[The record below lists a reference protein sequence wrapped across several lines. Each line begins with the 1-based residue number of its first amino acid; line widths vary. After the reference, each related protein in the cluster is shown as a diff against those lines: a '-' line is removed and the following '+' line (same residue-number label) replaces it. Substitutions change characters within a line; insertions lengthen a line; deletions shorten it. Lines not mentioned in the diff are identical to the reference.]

1 MRQFATGLNRTW
13 LAVIGLLLILLGL
26 ASLAVGT
33 GLLSATLSGGP
44 RSGDPLLGQWATDL
58 SANTAAVIGVGLAA
72 LLIGLLGLGWLLAQV
87 PRTNAAAVYRL
98 QDDAT
103 TGLTTCSPTVL
114 TEAFSS
120 DLQTLPGVIAVDAV
134 LRGTATEPELTVK
147 LTAND
152 RTDIPSLPE
161 QLQAGP
167 VANLATA
174 MEAPLAHL
182 AVQIDISPEHRTSDR
197 VTL

>member
-1 MRQFATGLNRTW
+1 ML
-13 LAVIGLLLILLGL
+13 LLGL

-33 GLLSATLSGGP
+33 GLLSATLSEGP
-44 RSGDPLLGQWATDL
+44 RSGDALLGQWATDL
-58 SANTAAVIGVGLAA
+58 STNTAAVIGVGLIA
-72 LLIGLLGLGWLLAQV
+72 LLAGLLGLGWLLAQV

-103 TGLTTCSPTVL
+103 TGLTTCSPAVL

-120 DLQTLPGVIAVDAV
+120 DLQTLPGVIAADAV

-152 RTDIPSLPE
+152 RTDISSLLE
-161 QLQAGP
+161 ELQAGP

-182 AVQIDISPEHRTSDR
+182 AVQIDISPEQRTSDH

>member
-13 LAVIGLLLILLGL
+13 LGLIGLLLLLLGL

-33 GLLSATLSGGP
+33 GRLSLVLGDGP
-44 RSGDPLLGQWATDL
+44 RADDPLLGPWVSDVFAD
-58 SANTAAVIGVGLAA
+58 TAAVVGIGLVAVLVA
-72 LLIGLLGLGWLLAQV
+72 LLGLGWLLAQV

-103 TGLTTCSPTVL
+103 RGLTTCAPAVL
-114 TEAFSS
+114 TGAFAE
-120 DLQTLPGVIAVDAV
+120 DLQTLPGVVAADAV
-134 LRGTATEPELTVK
+134 LRGTAQEPELTVR
-147 LTAND
+147 LTATD
-152 RTDIPSLPE
+152 RTDIPSL
-161 QLQAGP
+161 LAAVQAGP

-174 MEAPLAHL
+174 LEASPTHL
-182 AVQIDISPEHRTSDR
+182 AVQIDISPERRTSDR